1 MAPKKTTGSAKGT
14 PAAKHV
20 RKGKKPGDQKQK
32 KRRTETF
39 SVYIYR
45 VLK

>member
-1 MAPKKTTGSAKGT
+1 MAGKSGRGT
-14 PAAKHV
+14 PA
-20 RKGKKPGDQKQK
+20 KPNHRVVAAPPVKRHK
-32 KRRTETF
+32 KRKETF